1 MRLSPDKVG
10 RVAEMVVDALIA
22 REALLLHRPG
32 QAGRAALVAA
42 IRDLIA
48 ADLRIEEEIDREV
61 ERILASYSRAII
73 GTERDILFR
82 KTKEE
87 IAARRG
93 YIL

>member
-1 MRLSPDKVG
+1 MRLSPDKIG
-10 RVAEMVVDALIA
+10 RLGEQVVDSLVEKGAIAL
-22 REALLLHRPG
+22 RRPG
-32 QAGRAALVAA
+32 KAGRAALVAA
-42 IRDLIA
+42 VRDLVV
-48 ADLRIEEEIDREV
+48 ADLRIEEEIDAEA
-61 ERILASYSRAII
+61 ERILATYKRQIV

>member
-1 MRLSPDKVG
+1 MRLSTDKVG
-10 RVAEMVVDALIA
+10 KLAEVVVDALLA
-22 REALLLHRPG
+22 KEALALHRPG
-32 QAGRAALVAA
+32 KAGRAALVAA

-48 ADLRIEEEIDREV
+48 ADLRVEEEIDAEA
-61 ERILASYSRAII
+61 ERVLATYKRQIV

-93 YIL
+93 YVL